1 MSQTPIELKGS
12 NFTLSVVHINHSQPD
27 VVLAALQEKI
37 AQAPAFLSNA
47 PVVVNVS
54 SLNNTVDWKSMYQAV
69 SRSGLKIVGVSGC
82 KDEQLKVQIVSL
94 GTPLLNE
101 GKAPVQ
107 KSTPTPQVAD
117 EPTSAKDHEKVLR
130 TRIIDTPVRSG
141 QQIYARNTDLIVTSS
156 VSAGAELVADGN
168 IHIYGNMRGRAL
180 AGASGDQNAQIF
192 CSHLAAE
199 LVSIA
204 GEYWIMDQ
212 IPGDYFSKP
221 ARLALREGSL
231 AIEPLN

>member
-27 VVLAALQEKI
+27 VVLKAIQEKI
-37 AQAPAFLSNA
+37 AQAPAFLANA

-54 SLNNTVDWKSMYQAV
+54 SLNNAVDWKKMHHAV
-69 SRSGLKIVGVSGC
+69 SQSGLKIVGISGC
-82 KDEQLKVQIVSL
+82 KDEQLKAQITSL
-94 GTPLLNE
+94 GIPLLNE
-101 GKAPVQ
+101 GKTSAPKAAEVPAPVPEAATLQ
-107 KSTPTPQVAD
+107 
-117 EPTSAKDHEKVLR
+117 EEEKIFR
-130 TRIIDTPVRSG
+130 TRIIDTPIRSG
-141 QQIYARNTDLIVTSS
+141 QQIYARNADLIVTSS

-180 AGASGDQNAQIF
+180 AGASGDQQAQIF
-192 CSHLAAE
+192 CTHLAAE

-212 IPGDYFSKP
+212 IPSEYFSKA

-231 AIEPLN
+231 AIESLN